1 MLTLLS
7 VILLGLCAV
16 IRLYCIL
23 PRDGRVALVS
33 PRRKHCSIAIFLGSG
48 RPLFSTKTAID
59 FTVKIVYIGGHT
71 SEALKLVSSLDFDR
85 YFPRTY
91 IVSDG
96 DTLSA
101 NKARSLELAKTI
113 KASGVRGAVRSD
125 VPTSDDFLTIPY
137 HVVVLCR
144 WDRLN
149 TRSSPSH
156 ARVECINLSS
166 PLLQLRSLLS

>member
-33 PRRKHCSIAIFLGSG
+33 PRRKRCSIAIFLGSG
-48 RPLFSTKTAID
+48 RLLFSTKTTID
-59 FTVKIVYIGGHT
+59 FTVKIMYIGGHT

-113 KASGVRGAVRSD
+113 SGVRGAVRSD

-137 HVVVLCR
+137 HVFVLRR